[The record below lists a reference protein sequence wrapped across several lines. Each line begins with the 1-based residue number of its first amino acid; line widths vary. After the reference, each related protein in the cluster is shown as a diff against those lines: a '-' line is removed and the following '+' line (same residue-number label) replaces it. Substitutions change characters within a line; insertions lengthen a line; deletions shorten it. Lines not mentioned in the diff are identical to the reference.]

1 MHGAPYILAQFL
13 SAEVNH
19 RDDGYGGRLENR
31 ARIVFEII
39 DGIRKA
45 CRSAFQVGLRLS
57 PERFGL
63 KLAEGAALAL
73 PAPAR

>member
-19 RDDGYGGRLENR
+19 PDDGYGGRLENR

-39 DGIRKA
+39 DGIHKA
-45 CRSAFQVGLRLS
+45 CRSDFQVGLRLS

-63 KLAEGAALAL
+63 KLAEGATLAL
-73 PAPAR
+73 LAPAH